1 VFKREDL
8 EVLFDQ
14 LGRTWR
20 GKPEY
25 EQLLRDAHL
34 GIALHDAG
42 RPLVDE
48 VDERVASLIEKH
60 GPRE

>member
-1 VFKREDL
+1 MFMREDL
-8 EVLFDQ
+8 DALFDE
-14 LGRTWR
+14 LSRTWR

-34 GIALHDAG
+34 GLALHDAG
-42 RPLVDE
+42 RPLGNE

-60 GPRE
+60 KPVE

>member
-1 VFKREDL
+1 MFKREDL
-8 EVLFDQ
+8 DALFDE
-14 LGRTWR
+14 LSRTWR

-25 EQLLRDAHL
+25 EQFLRDAHL

-42 RPLVDE
+42 RPLADQ